1 MWNWKRG
8 SEFFK
13 RVMVEILTVNTH
25 FNVSY
30 DIMQK
35 HVF

>member
-1 MWNWKRG
+1 M
-8 SEFFK
+8 SMFK
-13 RVMVEILTVNTH
+13 RALHTVEIVTVDVH